1 MTIQRYQIN
10 FILVGIQFDFQKIG
24 VIIPGGHKL
33 LVRLYPIGMIK
44 ASLIIVLL

>member
-10 FILVGIQFDFQKIG
+10 FILVGIKFDFQKFG
-24 VIIPGGHKL
+24 KNIPGGHNEL
-33 LVRLYPIGMIK
+33 LRLYPIRIIK